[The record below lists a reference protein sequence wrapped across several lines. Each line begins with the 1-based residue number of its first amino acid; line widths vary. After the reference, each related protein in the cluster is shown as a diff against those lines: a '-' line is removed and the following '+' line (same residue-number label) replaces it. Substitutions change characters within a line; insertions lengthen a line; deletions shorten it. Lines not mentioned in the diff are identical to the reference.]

1 MISIIV
7 PIYKVEEY
15 LPRCLDSI
23 INQTY
28 KDLEIILVDDGSPDK
43 CGDICDKYA
52 EMDNRIKVIHK
63 KNGGLSSARNTGLEI
78 ASGDYIAFVDS
89 DDWIEPNAYELLLD
103 AIESM
108 DVDIAII
115 GYRQTD
121 GVLNQGDIQIGQNR
135 LLNKDNLWDEI
146 LTKLNNASW
155 NKLYKAKLLG
165 DTRYPVDLIHG
176 EDLIFNLEYINR
188 CDRGVI
194 NDTVVYNYFI
204 RPDSI
209 TGSGF
214 SDKKFMEITVKDEV
228 LKMVEDLYPSKRS
241 VAEKF
246 CFRARMNVLRSMHK
260 SRQEENYAVEIEK
273 IREYI
278 FRNYKNVSTTLRF
291 KEKIEYILYR
301 YFSPIYKFLIRGR

>member
-108 DVDIAII
+108 DADIAII
-115 GYRQTD
+115 GYRWTD

-165 DTRYPVDLIHG
+165 DTRYPIDLIHG

-246 CFRARMNVLRSMHK
+246 CFRARMNILRSMHK